1 MPGYNEIRRYH
12 GFAHSRKGDHAM
24 QTKPFFMNNPDWYY
38 FDEEDWKYR
47 LTDKAP
53 KEARD
58 SYEDFYASTEMID
71 IQEITELLER
81 SRRLL

>member
-1 MPGYNEIRRYH
+1 
-12 GFAHSRKGDHAM
+12 
-24 QTKPFFMNNPDWYY
+24 MNNPDWYY

-53 KEARD
+53 KAARD
-58 SYEDFYASTEMID
+58 SYEDFYANTEMID

-81 SRRLL
+81 SRNLL

>member
-1 MPGYNEIRRYH
+1 
-12 GFAHSRKGDHAM
+12 M

-38 FDEEDWKYR
+38 FDEDDWKYR
-47 LTDKAP
+47 LTDRAP
-53 KEARD
+53 REARD

-81 SRRLL
+81 SKNTI